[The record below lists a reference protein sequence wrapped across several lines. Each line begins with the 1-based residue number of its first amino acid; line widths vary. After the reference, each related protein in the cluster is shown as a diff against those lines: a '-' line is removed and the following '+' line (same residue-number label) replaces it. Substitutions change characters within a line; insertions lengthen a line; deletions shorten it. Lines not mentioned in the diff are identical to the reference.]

1 MQELLRRWSLSR
13 EFEMRAFV
21 QIDLDAI
28 AHNIAEIRKRSI
40 APILAVVKADAYG
53 HGLIPVAI
61 TAIDAG
67 ATWLGV
73 ALLEEAIAL
82 REAGIEVPII
92 AWLTPPHDDF
102 EAALKNN
109 IDLSVSSIQL
119 FEEILA
125 AGEKLEIKP
134 RLHFEVDTGMRR
146 GGVLDDWEK
155 FLKFA
160 FNHEREFELMGF
172 WSHFARADEPES
184 EFNFTQML
192 EFNKKLS
199 SLEDSWLIP
208 TTVHLSNS
216 AAILSNP
223 AAHHSMVRLGISM
236 YGLSPDVTTMG
247 PASEYGL
254 RPAMTIK
261 AQLHLVKNA
270 KAGDVVGY
278 GGTQVLTHDTK
289 LGVVAMGYSDGL
301 PRTTANSVG
310 VSFAGRRAP
319 LVGRIS
325 MDQCVVDLGVDSL
338 AEAGDYVT
346 VFGGDGYSIDE
357 WAAAANTINYEIVT
371 RIASRVPRI
380 YL

>member
-1 MQELLRRWSLSR
+1 
-13 EFEMRAFV
+13 MRAIV

-28 AHNIAEIRKRSI
+28 AHNIAEVRKRTI

-53 HGLIPVAI
+53 HGLIPVAT
-61 TAIDAG
+61 TAIDSG

-109 IDLSVSSIQL
+109 IDLSVSSVEL
-119 FEEILA
+119 FAEILETA
-125 AGEKLEIKP
+125 KRIDIKP

-146 GGVLDDWEK
+146 GGILDDWEE
-155 FLKFA
+155 FLRYASDHKS
-160 FNHEREFELMGF
+160 EFELVGF
-172 WSHFARADEPES
+172 WSHFARADEPDS
-184 EFNFTQML
+184 EFNFTQMSEFKTRLIAL
-192 EFNKKLS
+192 E
-199 SLEDSWLIP
+199 ESWLIP

-223 AAHHSMVRLGISM
+223 AAHHSMVRLGIAM
-236 YGLSPDVTTMG
+236 YGLSPDVKNMG
-247 PASEYGL
+247 PGSEFNV

-261 AQLHLVKNA
+261 AQLHLVKRA
-270 KAGDVVGY
+270 KAGDAGGY
-278 GGTQVLTHDTK
+278 GGSEVLTHDTK

-301 PRTTANSVG
+301 PRSTSNSVG
-310 VSFAGRRAP
+310 VSFAGRKAS

-325 MDQCVVDLGVDSL
+325 MDQCVVDLGLDSD
-338 AEAGDYVT
+338 AQAGDYVT
-346 VFGGDGYSIDE
+346 VMGGDGYSIDE

-371 RIASRVPRI
+371 RIAPRVPRI
-380 YL
+380 Y